1 MAELESASKET
12 KAAGYMSHKEFCG
25 KLNNSISKR
34 GLTNTLSSVAVRV
47 AGAPSLTWQTLVSVA
62 AARKNSTPTPSR
74 VIGSSKESVLHFL
87 SSLRSRIRIRIA
99 GSVAGEG
106 AGEEVKWCEGKRN
119 QYSDRRTNH
128 E

>member
-25 KLNNSISKR
+25 KLNSSISKR

-62 AARKNSTPTPSR
+62 AARNQKSHIHTKPSNSLIER
-74 VIGSSKESVLHFL
+74 FRAAL
-87 SSLRSRIRIRIA
+87 SLIPA
-99 GSVAGEG
+99 
-106 AGEEVKWCEGKRN
+106 
-119 QYSDRRTNH
+119 
-128 E
+128 